1 MTSWLWGACST
12 EVLYSLPKLNRYFFV
27 LLVCH
32 LPVIDGFDWH
42 FHISV
47 HFTLSSSI
55 NRSQQHWKIQEI
67 NLPEVQK
74 LNQGLLGEKL
84 CRSPNSKETWCLSYF
99 HLGKVTS
106 CERDLFFRCLR
117 LTLGLRIFHTP
128 PSHRNN
134 LPWYFQSDSK
144 FKKTPIEGQQ
154 ALV

>member
-32 LPVIDGFDWH
+32 LSVIDGFDWH

-74 LNQGLLGEKL
+74 LNQGLLGEKQVRYL
-84 CRSPNSKETWCLSYF
+84 CAMQISQFKGDLMLMLLSFRQSVFMWKRLIFQMFAPYAWTSNLSHSSFPQKQFALILSK
-99 HLGKVTS
+99 
-106 CERDLFFRCLR
+106 R
-117 LTLGLRIFHTP
+117 
-128 PSHRNN
+128 
-134 LPWYFQSDSK
+134 Q
-144 FKKTPIEGQQ
+144 
-154 ALV
+154 